1 MQKCHHVNTRQHI
14 RNLLKGH
21 SVAIILVCRESFKLT
36 MLNILTDR
44 WVEEGWKEEIG
55 KKIIVQN
62 NKTVQIDKIVK
73 AGAGHCFCTL
83 SPDYLGTVSC

>member
-1 MQKCHHVNTRQHI
+1 MQKSYHVNTRQHI
-14 RNLLKGH
+14 RNVLKGH

-44 WVEEGWKEEIG
+44 WGEEGWKEEIG

-62 NKTVQIDKIVK
+62 NKTVQLTKLSRPGLGIVS
-73 AGAGHCFCTL
+73 AH
-83 SPDYLGTVSC
+83 YLLITSGLC